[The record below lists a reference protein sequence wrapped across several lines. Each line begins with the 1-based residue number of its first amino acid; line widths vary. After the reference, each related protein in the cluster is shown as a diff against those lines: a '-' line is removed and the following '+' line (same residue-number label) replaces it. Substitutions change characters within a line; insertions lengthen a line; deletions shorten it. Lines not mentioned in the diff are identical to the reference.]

1 MAAKDKAEAAAA
13 AARSAGHNPYVQR
26 IISDEVLRD
35 NMVVAVEAA
44 RNAYLRLN
52 NGKAPAKALM
62 EDKKLHKELKRS
74 SDALREATTALR
86 DAPKH
91 AKPAKRKRKGGF
103 GRLLLVALVGGAVA
117 LAASEGL
124 RNKVLD
130 ALFGAEEEFDYSSNT
145 TPTAAPEATPAG

>member
-13 AARSAGHNPYVQR
+13 AARSAGRNPYVQR
-26 IISDEVLRD
+26 IIQDEELRD

-44 RNAYLRLN
+44 RNAYQRLT
-52 NGKAPAKALM
+52 NGKQPAKALM
-62 EDKKLHKELKRS
+62 DDKKLHKELKRS
-74 SDALREATTALR
+74 SDALRDATHALR
-86 DAPKH
+86 AAPKS
-91 AKPAKRKRKGGF
+91 AKPKAKRKGGI
-103 GRLLLVALVGGAVA
+103 GRLLLVSVIGGAVA

-145 TPTAAPEATPAG
+145 TPASAPEAAPAG

>member
-13 AARSAGHNPYVQR
+13 AARSASHNPYVQR

-44 RNAYLRLN
+44 RNAYARLS
-52 NGKAPAKALM
+52 NGKAPAKTLM

-74 SDALREATTALR
+74 SDALRNATAALR

-91 AKPAKRKRKGGF
+91 TKPKKKRKGGF
-103 GRLLLVALVGGAVA
+103 GRLLLVAIIGSAVA

-145 TPTAAPEATPAG
+145 APAAAPEAAPAG

>member
-26 IISDEVLRD
+26 FMQDETLRD
-35 NMVVAVEAA
+35 NMVVAVDAA
-44 RNAYLRLN
+44 RNAYARLN
-52 NGKAPAKALM
+52 NGKTPAKALM

-74 SDALREATTALR
+74 SDALRDATVALR
-86 DAPKH
+86 DAPKSK
-91 AKPAKRKRKGGF
+91 AVVKAKRSGGI
-103 GRLLLVALVGGAVA
+103 GKLLLVAIIGGVVA
-117 LAASEGL
+117 IATSESL

-145 TPTAAPEATPAG
+145 TPPPPPEAAS